1 MLPSVVGVTCQ
12 GSVGAA
18 GGAKVANGQ
27 LLLSAPY
34 SHDLGGYGQNGREN
48 LAVWTYRLNDTN
60 TGTDSIRTVNISI
73 CRCVCDFRSFILML
87 TGAGMAGPDPE
98 PALVARI
105 YPCKAAYSSFSEDGM
120 LNLFEGGPD
129 MRYQSIM
136 LATLNHSFPSPN

>member
-34 SHDLGGYGQNGREN
+34 SHDLSGYGQNGREN

-60 TGTDSIRTVNISI
+60 TGMD
-73 CRCVCDFRSFILML
+73 
-87 TGAGMAGPDPE
+87 GPDPE

-105 YPCKAAYSSFSEDGM
+105 YPCKAAYSSFSDDGM

-129 MRYQSIM
+129 MRYQTIM
-136 LATLNHSFPSPN
+136 LATLNHTFPSPN

>member
-1 MLPSVVGVTCQ
+1 MVLLCCRVSWGPARLLPSVIGVTCQ

-27 LLLSAPY
+27 LLLAAPY

-60 TGTDSIRTVNISI
+60 TGMD
-73 CRCVCDFRSFILML
+73 
-87 TGAGMAGPDPE
+87 GPDPE

>member
-1 MLPSVVGVTCQ
+1 MGQ

-60 TGTDSIRTVNISI
+60 TG
-73 CRCVCDFRSFILML
+73 
-87 TGAGMAGPDPE
+87 MAGPDPE

-105 YPCKAAYSSFSEDGM
+105 YPCKAAYSSFSEDGL

-129 MRYQSIM
+129 MRYQTIM